1 MISKKIL
8 KNTAM
13 LYFRQIL
20 MIVVS
25 LYSIRVVLNTL
36 GIEEYGIYSVVAGVV
51 TLGSFITNTMSSAT
65 QRFFSYALGKQDN
78 KLLNTTF
85 SVNLITYIGIG
96 LFVLLILETVG
107 LWFVRYKLNLPT
119 DRFDS
124 AVLVYHY
131 SVFAFIFSIITAPFM
146 AIIIAHEDMHYFALI
161 SIVEALMKL
170 GVVFLLL
177 YLPWDKLELYGL
189 LLLMV
194 SFTIAM
200 AHLIICNNKYKEC
213 QFRKIYW
220 DSSLV
225 SSIFSFT
232 GWTLFGQ
239 VSTVARMQAVTILLN
254 QFFNPT
260 VVAARTIA
268 ITVATQVNLFAN
280 NFNTGLYPSII
291 KSYASNKNDELYSL
305 LYSGSKLSFF
315 LLWVFALPLYIEMD
329 FVLTLWLGELPQQ
342 VVLFVKLALIESLIL
357 SVSLPIGTAAR
368 APGRMKEYE
377 VILGSMQLAILPI
390 SYLTLYLGY
399 AAYSVFVV
407 AIIMNVVMFFVRLKI
422 VSKLIGLPK
431 STFLQK
437 VCLPL
442 LLMVTISSLLSFFV
456 KSLLPFGMIYSF
468 LSVFSTVLIC
478 CVCAYYLCL
487 DIEWRIKV
495 KSYLLAK
502 LKSFGV
508 TRV

>member
-1 MISKKIL
+1 
-8 KNTAM
+8 
-13 LYFRQIL
+13 
-20 MIVVS
+20 
-25 LYSIRVVLNTL
+25 
-36 GIEEYGIYSVVAGVV
+36 
-51 TLGSFITNTMSSAT
+51 
-65 QRFFSYALGKQDN
+65 
-78 KLLNTTF
+78 
-85 SVNLITYIGIG
+85 
-96 LFVLLILETVG
+96 
-107 LWFVRYKLNLPT
+107 
-119 DRFDS
+119 
-124 AVLVYHY
+124 
-131 SVFAFIFSIITAPFM
+131 
-146 AIIIAHEDMHYFALI
+146 LI

-200 AHLIICNNKYKEC
+200 AHLFICNHKYKEC

-239 VSTVARMQAVTILLN
+239 ISNVARMQAVTILLN

-368 APGRMKEYE
+368 APGNMKEYE
-377 VILGSMQLAILPI
+377 VVLGVMQLAILII
-390 SYLTLYLGY
+390 SYFSLYFNFP
-399 AAYSVFVV
+399 AYSVFVV
-407 AIIMNVVMFFVRLKI
+407 AILMNIAMFFVRLNI
-422 VSKLIGLPK
+422 VSKLVGLPK
-431 STFLQK
+431 ITFIRE
-437 VCLPL
+437 VCIPILAMVIISATCSSAVKYILPQNIL
-442 LLMVTISSLLSFFV
+442 FSLISIALSGF
-456 KSLLPFGMIYSF
+456 
-468 LSVFSTVLIC
+468 IC
-478 CVCAYYLCL
+478 CVCAYYICL
-487 DIEWRIKV
+487 DSELRLKAKEVLIK
-495 KSYLLAK
+495 K
-502 LKSFGV
+502 LKKS
-508 TRV
+508 

>member
-1 MISKKIL
+1 
-8 KNTAM
+8 
-13 LYFRQIL
+13 
-20 MIVVS
+20 
-25 LYSIRVVLNTL
+25 
-36 GIEEYGIYSVVAGVV
+36 
-51 TLGSFITNTMSSAT
+51 
-65 QRFFSYALGKQDN
+65 
-78 KLLNTTF
+78 
-85 SVNLITYIGIG
+85 
-96 LFVLLILETVG
+96 
-107 LWFVRYKLNLPT
+107 
-119 DRFDS
+119 
-124 AVLVYHY
+124 
-131 SVFAFIFSIITAPFM
+131 
-146 AIIIAHEDMHYFALI
+146 
-161 SIVEALMKL
+161 
-170 GVVFLLL
+170 
-177 YLPWDKLELYGL
+177 
-189 LLLMV
+189 MV